1 MNTIF
6 CSLATPLKY
15 VLPLYVILSFNSCK
29 ETNSNNTYSARSD
42 GGPKKGYIA
51 AIKTPGANEVFMCG
65 DTVKIILSV
74 RKKNTIIDSVYYFIN
89 NSLIT
94 TKTTGAEIVHW
105 NSKNAKVGQNTVKT
119 IIYYNDTL
127 KESHSVSFV
136 LLSDIIPVTYNY
148 KIVNKYP
155 HDESAYTQGLAYD
168 DGYLYEGTGKQGQS
182 SLRKVDIKSGV
193 PVKKLDL
200 DQHIFGEG
208 IVIINDHIYQITYKT
223 QVGFIYDKETLDLI
237 RKFDYQIREGWG
249 LTTDGKKIFMS
260 DGSSNIYIIDREYFT
275 QTDQI
280 EVFDNKGI
288 VSNLNELEYI
298 NGKIFANIYGETR
311 IVIID
316 PCTGKVTGQLDLKQL
331 MPPGSRDNLDKVL
344 NGIAYNSD
352 NNHLYITGKNW
363 PVLYEIEITDL

>member
-6 CSLATPLKY
+6 CRLVTPLKY
-15 VLPLYVILSFNSCK
+15 ILPLYVILCLNSCK
-29 ETNSNNTYSARSD
+29 ETNSNNTYSASSD
-42 GGPKKGYIA
+42 EGPLRGHIA
-51 AIKTPGANEVFMCG
+51 AIKTPGVNEVFTCG
-65 DTVKIILSV
+65 DTIKIILSV
-74 RKKNTIIDSVYYFIN
+74 KKKNIIIDSVYYFIN
-89 NSLIT
+89 NSLIK
-94 TKTTGAEIVHW
+94 TKTTGAETVEW

-119 IIYYNDTL
+119 VIYFNDTL

-136 LLSDIIPVTYNY
+136 LLSDITPVTFHY
-148 KIVNKYP
+148 KVINKYP

-208 IVIINDHIYQITYKT
+208 IVIINDYIYQITYKT
-223 QVGFIYDKETLDLI
+223 QIGFIYDKETLDLI

-249 LTTDGKKIFMS
+249 LATDGKKIFMS
-260 DGSSNIYIIDREYFT
+260 DGSSNIYIIDCEYFT
-275 QTDQI
+275 QTGQI

-298 NGKIFANIYGETR
+298 NGKIFANIYGDTR

-316 PCTGKVTGQLDLKQL
+316 PCTGKVTGKLDLAQL

-344 NGIAYNSD
+344 NGIAYNND
-352 NNHLYITGKNW
+352 NNHLYITGKYW